1 MTCSHATLFWLRTVH
16 SDVDVFVLIPGAS
29 SHLTKLSHCS
39 TKPTKTQAPY
49 KCAYI
54 TLDLPKALTS
64 APFIQFRFCASSVNY
79 LFLASLLLLRVNL
92 ALRQLN
98 PLCLLHT
105 ESGEVT
111 PVVQASE
118 RNQKKK
124 YPDFV
129 VPNKLECE

>member
-1 MTCSHATLFWLRTVH
+1 MCIYHIRSAK
-16 SDVDVFVLIPGAS
+16 SID
-29 SHLTKLSHCS
+29 
-39 TKPTKTQAPY
+39 
-49 KCAYI
+49 
-54 TLDLPKALTS
+54 S

-129 VPNKLECE
+129 VPNKLECELYN